1 MLAPPRRIA
10 VLLGSLAIILA
21 AAFFSAW
28 QRGRPIDLPAAK
40 TGQLP
45 CVSYAPFRR
54 PADTPFNEDLHISRA
69 SIEAD
74 LRLLATVT
82 GCIRTYGIDHGLDA
96 VPAVARDLGLKVV
109 LGAWIGNDPAAN
121 ARQLQQALALARDYR
136 DVVKLLMV
144 GNEVLLRGDLAPE
157 ALAALLATAGRESS
171 VPVSYADVW
180 AFWQRHKATLLP
192 HVDVVSAHILPY
204 WEDKPVGSDTAVTY
218 VHRLAA
224 ELRTEFAPLP
234 LFVAETGW
242 PAAGRQRGPAAPG
255 RLEQARFVRGLLA
268 QQDAIPIDFN
278 LIEGFD
284 QPWKRRLEGAMGGA
298 WGLFAADGTQRVP
311 LKGPLPADPYWAWPP
326 GAALLAAIALW
337 LVWQRT
343 GRPVT
348 PTTGTTLVV
357 GGGLIGTF
365 CMQQALLVPVW
376 SRDLWE
382 WLRESSMLLL
392 CVSSGVVAA
401 WQLAELLADCRK
413 NQLIERMLPAVL
425 PVVLLAVTVLQ
436 AFLLVI
442 DGRYR
447 PLPWQGIAAPAILLA
462 ALATLGASRTV
473 DHPVVHRLIQGLA
486 FTGLGCALLIVLN
499 EGLANDE
506 ALRYTGLLALL
517 ALPAFCNRANHHT
530 GP

>member
-1 MLAPPRRIA
+1 MLCHPRHVA
-10 VLLGSLAIILA
+10 VLLGCLALILA
-21 AAFFSAW
+21 AGLFSAW
-28 QRGRPIDLPAAK
+28 QRGQPADLPAAK

-45 CVSYAPFRR
+45 CISYAPFRR
-54 PADTPFNEDLHISRA
+54 PGDTPFNEDLHISRA
-69 SIEAD
+69 SIETD

-82 GCIRTYGIDHGLDA
+82 GCIRTYGVDHGLDA

-121 ARQLQQALALARDYR
+121 TRQLQHALALARDYR
-136 DVVKLLMV
+136 DVIKLLMV

-157 ALAALLATAGRESS
+157 ALAALLATARRESS

-180 AFWQRHKATLLP
+180 AFWQHHKASLLP

-204 WEDKPVGSDTAVTY
+204 WEDEPVSSDAAVTY

-255 RLEQARFVRGLLA
+255 WLEQASFVRGLLA
-268 QQDAIPIDFN
+268 QQDATPIDFN

-311 LKGPLPADPYWAWPP
+311 LQGALAADQTWAWPP

-337 LVWQRT
+337 LAWQRT

-348 PTTGTTLVV
+348 PATGTALVV
-357 GGGLIGTF
+357 GSGLVGIF
-365 CMQQALLVPVW
+365 AIQQALLVPVW

-382 WLRESSMLLL
+382 WLRECSMLLL
-392 CVSSGVVAA
+392 CFGTGVVAA
-401 WQLAELLADCRK
+401 WQLAELLAGCRK
-413 NQLIERMLPAVL
+413 NRLIERMLPTA
-425 PVVLLAVTVLQ
+425 LLAVTVLQ
-436 AFLLVI
+436 AFWLVI

-462 ALATLGASRTV
+462 ALATLGTSRTV
-473 DHPVVHRLIQGLA
+473 HHPVVHRLIQGLA
-486 FTGLGCALLIVLN
+486 FTGLSCAMLIVLN

-506 ALRYTGLLALL
+506 ALLYAGLLTLLALS
-517 ALPAFCNRANHHT
+517 AFCNRANHHT